1 MKSLVKSIEG
11 LPGIVKFILTLIW
24 GILANIYRLARSAAK
39 GNVVGVILAV
49 ILLICG
55 GFVILW
61 IIDLIF
67 IVIGKEIWWID

>member
-11 LPGIVKFILTLIW
+11 LPTIVKFILTLLW
-24 GILANIYRLARSAAK
+24 GFLGNLYRIARSGAK
-39 GNVVGVILAV
+39 GNVLGVILAV

>member
-11 LPGIVKFILTLIW
+11 LPRIVKFIFTLIW

-55 GFVILW
+55 GFVVLW
-61 IIDLIF
+61 IFDLIC
-67 IVIGKEIWWID
+67 IVLSKDIWWID